1 MARGPTG
8 SARRRRWDAP
18 VSVKTSR
25 HGGTGKY
32 FYEVRVSPRI
42 QATSSPEYDSAEDAR
57 KAGEKEEE
65 ALKREARKA

>member
-1 MARGPTG
+1 M
-8 SARRRRWDAP
+8 
-18 VSVKTSR
+18 SVKTSR

-32 FYEVRVSPRI
+32 FYEVRVSPQIRV
-42 QATSSPEYDSAEDAR
+42 TSGPEYDSEEDAR